1 MRFGLTEAPRMRAYL
16 RVVCRGLAMVVAAA
30 AFTTAGYFGGSAIIE
45 HQNRTQLQELSDFLL
60 HRAEIE
66 ADFAFIGLSE
76 LAEAGVAG
84 CTPAALGA
92 MRRQVYV
99 RSTIKDI
106 RAVDDAGTTLCAAF
120 PETASFDEGTV
131 DPSSALPARNTL
143 VSLFKLSQRSS
154 ASLGVH
160 WRITPQLSLLA
171 VVNTDA
177 LLFGVVPVALAGHVG
192 LQLRLTNGE
201 IVTASA
207 AGAVGQEEHHR
218 PAAVFSTASARYPLT
233 LFMSVDA
240 PALAGWRRDVLAYI
254 LVPAALLGLAF
265 GALLAWL
272 VVPRRSPL
280 RDIDDALAAGEIV
293 PFVQPVVVL
302 TTGEIA
308 GCEILARWLRK
319 DGSVVAPDQFIPQ
332 IEQSGRAR
340 AMTWTLLRRVLAEM
354 SDVLMADP
362 DFTIALNVVPS
373 HFLEPGFI
381 DELREV
387 VSAAGAQPGQIILEL
402 TERQELPDLTLAAG
416 VIAELSRAGFAVAI
430 DDAGT
435 GHSGLAYVQSLGA
448 QVLKLDKFFID
459 AIETSHSARVLVEML
474 AGAAHRLGMS
484 LVAEGI
490 ERQSQLAWLGELGI
504 EHGQG
509 YLFGRPVPVKSLLLA
524 LGQRKEGS
532 GSPTLSRVDHA
543 AA

>member
-1 MRFGLTEAPRMRAYL
+1 MRAYL
-16 RVVCRGLAMVVAAA
+16 RVVYRGLVTAVAVA

-45 HQNRTQLQELSDFLL
+45 RQNSSQLQELSDFLL

-76 LAEAGVAG
+76 LVEAGIAG

-106 RAVDDAGTTLCAAF
+106 RAIDDAGTTLCAAF

-131 DPSSALPARNTL
+131 DPSSALPARNTR
-143 VSLFKLSQRSS
+143 VSLFKLSQWST
-154 ASLGVH
+154 ASLGMR
-160 WRITPQLSLLA
+160 WPIAPELSLLA
-171 VVNTDA
+171 VVNIDA
-177 LLFGVVPVALAGHVG
+177 LLFGVVPAALAGHVN
-192 LQLRLTNGE
+192 LQLRLTNGDV
-201 IVTASA
+201 VTASA
-207 AGAVGQEEHHR
+207 SGAVGQEEHQR
-218 PAAVFSTASARYPLT
+218 PAAVFSTASARYPLAV
-233 LFMSVDA
+233 FMSVDA
-240 PALAGWRRDVLAYI
+240 DALTSWHRDLLPYIVL
-254 LVPAALLGLAF
+254 PAALLGLAF
-265 GALLAWL
+265 GVLLAWL

-280 RDIDDALAAGEIV
+280 RDIDEALAAGEIV
-293 PFVQPVVVL
+293 PFVQPVVVMA
-302 TTGEIA
+302 TGEIV

-319 DGSVVAPDQFIPQ
+319 DGRVVPPDQFIPQ

-340 AMTWTLLRRVLAEM
+340 ALTWTLLRRVLAEM
-354 SDVLMADP
+354 SDVLISDP
-362 DFTIALNVVPS
+362 DFTIATNVVPS
-373 HFLEPGFI
+373 HFLERGFI

-387 VSAAGAQPGQIILEL
+387 VSAAGAEPRQIILEL
-402 TERQELPDLTLAAG
+402 TERQELPDLTQAAG
-416 VIAELSRAGFAVAI
+416 IVAELSSAGFAIAI

-459 AIETSHSARVLVEML
+459 AIETSHSARILIEML

-490 ERQSQLAWLGELGI
+490 ERESQLAWLGEHGI

-509 YLFGRPVPVKSLLLA
+509 YLFGRPVPVKSLLLE
-524 LGQRKEGS
+524 LGKRKERG
-532 GSPTLSRVDHA
+532 GSPMLSRVDHA

>member
-1 MRFGLTEAPRMRAYL
+1 MRAYL
-16 RVVCRGLAMVVAAA
+16 RVVCRCLVTVVASA
-30 AFTTAGYFGGSAIIE
+30 AFTTVGYFGGLALIE
-45 HQNRTQLQELSDFLL
+45 HQNRIQLQDLSDFLL
-60 HRAEIE
+60 QRAEIE

-76 LAEAGVAG
+76 LVEAGVAG

-106 RAVDDAGTTLCAAF
+106 RAIDDAGTTLCAAF

-131 DPSSALPARNTL
+131 DPGSALPARNTL

-154 ASLGVH
+154 ASLGVR
-160 WRITPQLSLLA
+160 WRIMPQLSLLA

-177 LLFGVVPVALAGHVG
+177 LLFGVVPTALAGHVD
-192 LQLRLTNGE
+192 LQLRLANGD
-201 IVTASA
+201 IVTASST
-207 AGAVGQEEHHR
+207 GAVEQEEHQR
-218 PAAVFSTASARYPLT
+218 PAAFSTASARYPLT
-233 LFMSVDA
+233 VFMSVNG
-240 PALAGWRRDVLAYI
+240 PALAEWRRDMLPYL

-280 RDIDDALAAGEIV
+280 RDIDEALAGGEIV

-302 TTGEIA
+302 ATGEIV

-319 DGSVVAPDQFIPQ
+319 EGHVVPPDQFIPQ

-340 AMTWTLLRRVLAEM
+340 ALTWTLLRRVLAEM
-354 SDVLMADP
+354 SDVLMADTG
-362 DFTIALNVVPS
+362 FTIAINVVPS

-416 VIAELSRAGFAVAI
+416 VVAELSRAGFAIAI

-474 AGAAHRLGMS
+474 AGAAHTLGMS

-490 ERQSQLAWLGELGI
+490 ERQSQLSWLGELGI

-509 YLFGRPVPVKSLLLA
+509 YLFGRAVPVKSLLLE

-532 GSPTLSRVDHA
+532 GSPTLPPVDHA